1 MSKYII
7 DINIDKTVAIIE
19 VGGKGA
25 NLIELSKLKNIHV
38 PKGFCLTTSAFKE
51 ALESNVK
58 IKYLIDKLNQLTLT
72 DKKSI
77 AKLSIDI
84 RQEIENIEISDSL
97 KTEISEKITSYGS
110 EKAYAVRSSATA
122 EDMPTASFAGQ
133 HDTYL
138 NVIGIE
144 SILNNTRKCWASLF
158 TERAVIYRIQNSFEH
173 QNVQLSVV
181 VQEMILPEAS
191 GIMFT
196 ADPNTSNRKIV
207 SIDASYG
214 LGEALVSG
222 MVNAD
227 NYQVRDGLI
236 VKKIISKKEMAILPL
251 SQGGTTEKII
261 DDKSKKEQAIS
272 DERILELE
280 KVGRA
285 IESHFTCPQDIEW
298 CIQDGKLHIV
308 QSRPITTLYP
318 LPESTDGQNHV
329 LMSSGHLQMMTSAV
343 KPLGLTFLMMQL
355 GDAPYQVIG
364 GHLYNDLTGDLS
376 TPMGRLIAKSLLGSI
391 GDKLMTDSIVKVIKN
406 KKLLKSLSK
415 GMEKTFKVDKTP
427 NGLKVMV
434 NMFKQYREN
443 DPNVIKQFVER
454 EEKSIRKMENDIKGL
469 SGTELMEF
477 IYDDHTD
484 RRFKLVDDDNAAALG
499 LPPLVS
505 LWFNRVIKKNCG
517 ITNAADTIMKSIPNS
532 ITSEYGF
539 ALLDVSDEVRKY
551 PEVLEYFNKAED
563 STFYDDLSKLDG
575 GKEVAASIKNYLDL
589 YGVRCSGDIDITIPR
604 WSEEPTKL
612 IPLILNNIKNF
623 EPNSK
628 QEIHEEGI
636 IDYRNKVD
644 QWCKKIESKP
654 GGKRKAKK
662 IRKAAKVIRNG
673 LGYREY
679 PKFSFLKRYLTYK
692 KAMLNEA
699 DKLVADGQIK
709 DREDIF
715 YLYLEELIEA
725 VKNRKVD
732 YDLISK
738 RRNLY
743 KTYDKLTP
751 QRVITSDGDVIVG
764 EYDKK
769 DIPSDALI
777 GVPVSAGVI
786 EGRARVIHS
795 MSEAD
800 FEKGDILVT
809 EFTDPSWTPI
819 FVSIQGL
826 ITEVGGTATHG
837 AVISREYGLPAIVS
851 VENATKLIKDG
862 QRIRLDGSK
871 GFVEILSD

>member
-7 DINIDKTVAIIE
+7 DFNIDKTVAITEI
-19 VGGKGA
+19 GGKGA
-25 NLIELSKLKNIHV
+25 NLIELSKLKNINV

-58 IKYLIDKLNQLTLT
+58 IKYLIDELNQLTLT

-84 RQEIENIEISDSL
+84 RQEIENIVISDSI
-97 KTEISEKITSYGS
+97 KTEISEKITSFGS
-110 EKAYAVRSSATA
+110 RKAYAVRSSATA

-144 SILNNTRKCWASLF
+144 SILKNTRKCWASLF
-158 TERAVIYRIQNSFEH
+158 TERAVIYRIQNSFKH
-173 QNVQLSVV
+173 QDVQISVV

-207 SIDASYG
+207 SIDAGYG

-222 MVNAD
+222 LVNSD

-236 VKKIISKKEMAILPL
+236 VKKNISKKKMAILPL
-251 SQGGTTEKII
+251 SQGGTFEKVI
-261 DDKSKKEQAIS
+261 DDKSQNEQAIS
-272 DERILELE
+272 DEKILELE
-280 KVGRA
+280 KIGRT
-285 IESHFTCPQDIEW
+285 IESHFSSPQDIEW

-318 LPESTDGQNHV
+318 LPESTGGQNHV
-329 LMSSGHLQMMTSAV
+329 LMSSGHFQMMTSAI
-343 KPLGLTFLMMQL
+343 KPLGLTFLMMAM
-355 GDAPYQVIG
+355 GDAPYQVVG
-364 GHLYNDLTGDLS
+364 GRLYNDLTGDLS
-376 TPMGRLIAKSLLGSI
+376 TPIGRLMAKNLLAAL
-391 GDKLMTDSIVKVIKN
+391 GDNLMTDSIVKVIKN
-406 KKLLKSLSK
+406 KGLLKSLSK
-415 GMEKTFKVDKTP
+415 GMEKTFKIDKGP
-427 NGLKVMV
+427 NGLKVMI
-434 NMFKQYREN
+434 NMYKQYREN
-443 DPNVIKQFVER
+443 DPDIIKQFVER
-454 EEKSIRKMENDIKGL
+454 EEKSIRKMEQEIKDL

-477 IYDDHTD
+477 IYDDHRD
-484 RRFKLVDDDNAAALG
+484 RRSKLVDDDNAAALG

-505 LWFNRVIKKNCG
+505 LWFNRVIKKKCG
-517 ITNAADTIMKSIPNS
+517 VEKAADTIMKSIPNS
-532 ITSEYGF
+532 ISSEYGF

-551 PEVLEYFNKAED
+551 PEVLKYFNNAKD
-563 STFYDDLSKLDG
+563 STFFDDLSKLEG
-575 GKEVAASIKNYLDL
+575 GKEVTASIRNYLEL
-589 YGVRCSGDIDITIPR
+589 YGVRCSGDIDITVPR
-604 WSEEPTKL
+604 WSEKPTDL

-623 EPNSK
+623 EPNSRHR
-628 QEIHEEGI
+628 IYEEGI
-636 IDYRNKVD
+636 FDYKNKVNE
-644 QWCKKIESKP
+644 WCKKLQTKP

-662 IRKAAKVIRNG
+662 IRKAAEVLRNC

-679 PKFSFLKRYLTYK
+679 PKFSYMKRYMTYK

-699 DKLVADGQIK
+699 DKLVADGVIK

-715 YLYLEELIEA
+715 YLYLEELIET
-725 VKNRKVD
+725 VKSRKVD
-732 YDLISK
+732 YSLITTRRDQYK
-738 RRNLY
+738 R
-743 KTYDKLTP
+743 YDNLTP
-751 QRVITSDGDVIVG
+751 QRVITSDGDVIAG
-764 EYDKK
+764 KYDMKG
-769 DIPSDALI
+769 IPSDALV

-795 MSEAD
+795 MNEAD

-837 AVISREYGLPAIVS
+837 AVISREYGLPAVVS

-871 GFVEILSD
+871 GIVEILSD

>member
-7 DINIDKTVAIIE
+7 EFDINKDADITE

-25 NLIELSKLKNIHV
+25 NLIELSKLKDINV
-38 PKGFCLTTSAFKE
+38 PKGFCLTTIAFTE

-58 IKYLIDKLNQLTLT
+58 IKQLISELNQLTLT

-77 AKLSIDI
+77 AKLSHDI
-84 RQEIENIEISDSL
+84 RHEIENIEISDSL
-97 KTEISEKITSYGS
+97 KTEISMKIASYGS
-110 EKAYAVRSSATA
+110 KKAYAVRSSATA

-158 TERAVIYRIQNSFEH
+158 SERAAIYRIQNSFDH
-173 QNVQLSVV
+173 QDVELSVV

-196 ADPNTSNRKIV
+196 AEPNTSNRKIV
-207 SIDASYG
+207 SIDAGYG

-222 MVNAD
+222 LVNSD
-227 NYQVRDGLI
+227 NYQVREGII

-251 SQGGTTEKII
+251 PQGGTSEKLI
-261 DDKSKKEQAIS
+261 DDRSKNEQAIS
-272 DERILELE
+272 DDRILELE

-285 IESHFTCPQDIEW
+285 IESHFACPQDIEW

-318 LPESTDGQNHV
+318 LPKSTGGKNHV
-329 LMSSGHLQMMTSAV
+329 LMSAGHFQMMTSTV
-343 KPLGLTFLMMQL
+343 KPLGLTFLNMAL
-355 GDAPYQVIG
+355 GDAPFQAVG
-364 GHLYNDLTGDLS
+364 GRLYNDLTGDLS
-376 TPMGRLIAKSLLGSI
+376 TPIGRLMAKSLLAGL

-406 KKLLKSLSK
+406 KDLLKSLSK
-415 GMEKTFKVDKTP
+415 GMEKTFKINKSP
-427 NGLKVMV
+427 NALKIMV
-434 NMFKQYREN
+434 NMYKQYKEN
-443 DPNVIKQFVER
+443 NPDVIKQFVER
-454 EEKSIRKMENDIKGL
+454 EEKSIRKMENEIKEL

-477 IYDDHTD
+477 IYGDHKD
-484 RRFKLVDDDNAAALG
+484 RRSKLVDDDNAAALG

-505 LWFNRVIKKNCG
+505 LWFNRVIKKNTG
-517 ITNAADTIMKSIPNS
+517 VEKAADTIMKSIPNS
-532 ITSEYGF
+532 ISSEYGF
-539 ALLDVSDEVRKY
+539 ALLDVSDEVRKH
-551 PEVLEYFNKAED
+551 PEVLEYFKSAEN
-563 STFYDDLSKLDG
+563 STFYDDLSKLEG
-575 GKEVAASIKNYLDL
+575 GKEVAASIRNYLEL
-589 YGVRCSGDIDITIPR
+589 YGVRCSGDIDITVPR
-604 WSEEPTKL
+604 WSEEPTSL

-623 EPNSK
+623 EPNSRHR
-628 QEIHEEGI
+628 IHEEGI

-644 QWCKKIESKP
+644 EWCKKIETKP

-662 IRKAAKVIRNG
+662 IRKAAEILRNC

-679 PKFSFLKRYLTYK
+679 PKFSYMKRYMTYK

-699 DKLVADGQIK
+699 DKLVAHGVIK

-715 YLYLEELIEA
+715 YLYLEELMEV
-725 VKNRKVD
+725 VKSRKVD
-732 YDLISK
+732 YNLIST
-738 RRNLY
+738 RRDQY
-743 KTYDKLTP
+743 KTYGKLTP

-795 MSEAD
+795 MNEAD
-800 FEKGDILVT
+800 FEEGDILVT

-851 VENATKLIKDG
+851 VENATKQIKDG